1 MAARVAAIVL
11 GSSLA
16 LACTPQGAA
25 PSGASPAAAPG
36 ATSPASGAK
45 PSAAPGA
52 AQPAKPAAKLAGTPA
67 AKPAAPAFVPTSP
80 VPHPPPLDEWIVKA
94 RQEVGAP
101 TKQADEVRGLPAPV
115 LFLDVREAREVAVSK
130 IPGAMPLTSEA
141 AREEFLRKF
150 PAGTTLLVYDTVGYR
165 SAQYARRLNEAGAQ
179 AFNIE
184 GGLCAWVAA
193 GARIVDARDQAT
205 RRLHAGSDE
214 LAPAV
219 PQGYVPVVD

>member
-16 LACTPQGAA
+16 LACSPQGAS

-36 ATSPASGAK
+36 ATSPASGAQ

-52 AQPAKPAAKLAGTPA
+52 AQPAKPAGAPA

-80 VPHPPPLDEWIVKA
+80 VPRPPLLDEWIVKA

-150 PAGTTLLVYDTVGYR
+150 PVGTTLLVYDTVGYR
-165 SAQYARRLNEAGAQ
+165 SAQYARRLSEAGAQ

-184 GGLCAWVAA
+184 GGVCAWVAA
-193 GARIVDARDQAT
+193 GARIVDARNQAT